1 MTSKKKQVSN
11 TAVEVARYS
20 LGLIDVVVGYIP
32 KMMNPRDPEDLHQFR
47 VHLRKLRSILLTYDV
62 LFPKKELTFFIRRI
76 EELAEATNIARDLDV
91 HQEILEQEIN
101 AVSPAYR
108 IGLRTLRN
116 KWKIERHNVQQQMI
130 EIISLRQRD
139 GFFNALINWL
149 SSFTEVQSCKTPDSI
164 SNKEPLEDHSIE
176 EINNIDISSEFED
189 DVETDQPPTLI
200 EEEEDIDG

>member
-1 MTSKKKQVSN
+1 MISKKKQVSN

-20 LGLIDVVVGYIP
+20 LGLIDVVMGYIS

-149 SSFTEVQSCKTPDSI
+149 ASFTEVQSRKTSDI
-164 SNKEPLEDHSIE
+164 ILDKEHLEEHSINDLE
-176 EINNIDISSEFED
+176 NNSETTESLD
-189 DVETDQPPTLI
+189 KKDMDQQATFN
-200 EEEEDIDG
+200 EEEEELDG